1 MGARIRHGMVLFLAV
16 GILVLSGCRP
26 FPLRELIFITPTPAP
41 SGTGAAVIPA
51 PPPPT
56 FPPIPEGLDEEE
68 QRLIAIYQKVLPSV
82 VNIDVEG
89 VQASVFGSG
98 SGFIYDTQG
107 HIVTN
112 NHVVEEAQE
121 IWVTFYD
128 GTVAKARVVG
138 RDVYSDLAVIRV
150 EAPPELLRP
159 AELGDSSQLRVGQ
172 KVVAIGNP
180 FGLRGTMTLGV
191 ISALGRALETPT
203 RFQIPDV
210 IQTDA
215 AINPGN
221 SGGPLVD
228 LQGRVVGVNSA
239 IRTDPTVGP
248 ANIGIGF
255 AIPVNTVKRVVPQLI
270 RNGRARYPYLGIT
283 ATGAVSLAELRARGY
298 DVPTTRG
305 VLIQE
310 VPPDGPAA
318 RAGLRGGQREV
329 QVRGARILLGG
340 DIITAID
347 GHPVASFDELV
358 SYLVNHTEVGQT
370 VTLTILR
377 DGREMQVLVTL
388 GERPSP

>member
-1 MGARIRHGMVLFLAV
+1 MGSRIREGIWILIG
-16 GILVLSGCRP
+16 GILALSGCRSL
-26 FPLRELIFITPTPAP
+26 PLREWIFITPTPAP
-41 SGTGAAVIPA
+41 DGVVVAPA
-51 PPPPT
+51 GPLPT
-56 FPPIPEGLDEEE
+56 PPPIPPGLTEEE

-89 VQASVFGSG
+89 VEASTFGSG

-112 NHVVEEAQE
+112 NHVVEAAQE

-138 RDVYSDLAVIRV
+138 RDVFSDLAVIRV
-150 EAPPELLRP
+150 DVPTELLRP
-159 AELGDSSQLRVGQ
+159 AELGDSDTLRVGQ

-191 ISALGRALETPT
+191 ISALGRALETST

-228 LQGRVVGVNSA
+228 LQGRVIGINSA
-239 IRTDPTVGP
+239 IRTDSNRTGIV

-255 AIPVNTVKRVVPQLI
+255 AVPVNIVKRVVPQLI
-270 RNGRARYPYLGIT
+270 RNGQARYPYLGIT
-283 ATGAVSLAELRARGY
+283 STGAISLAELRARGY
-298 DVPTTRG
+298 EVPATRG

-310 VPPDGPAA
+310 VVPDGPAA
-318 RAGLRGGQREV
+318 QAGLRGGTREV
-329 QVRGARILLGG
+329 EVRGVRILVGG
-340 DIITAID
+340 DIMTAID
-347 GHPVASFDELV
+347 GHPVSSFDELV
-358 SYLVNHTEVGQT
+358 SYLVNRTEVGQT

-377 DGREMQVLVTL
+377 DGQERQVRVTL

>member
-1 MGARIRHGMVLFLAV
+1 MGWRHAAWILIGGMLAL
-16 GILVLSGCRP
+16 GGCRP
-26 FPLRELIFITPTPAP
+26 LPLRELIFMTPTPSPGGVAVAP
-41 SGTGAAVIPA
+41 AGPA
-51 PPPPT
+51 PTP
-56 FPPIPEGLDEEE
+56 PPIPPGLDEEE
-68 QRLIAIYQKVLPSV
+68 QRLIAVYQKVLPSV

-89 VQASVFGSG
+89 AEASAFGSG

-112 NHVVEEAQE
+112 NHVVEAAQE

-138 RDVYSDLAVIRV
+138 QDVFSDLAVIRV
-150 EAPPELLRP
+150 DVPAELLRP
-159 AELGDSSQLRVGQ
+159 VELGDSDTLRVGQ

-228 LQGRVVGVNSA
+228 LQGRVIGVNSA
-239 IRTDPTVGP
+239 IRTDPNVGP

-283 ATGAVSLAELRARGY
+283 STGAISLAELRARGY
-298 DVPTTRG
+298 DVPAVRG

-310 VPPDGPAA
+310 VVAGGPAA
-318 RAGLRGGQREV
+318 RAGLRGGTREV
-329 QVRGARILLGG
+329 QVRGTRILLGG
-340 DIITAID
+340 DIIIAIE
-347 GHPVASFDELV
+347 GHAVSSFDELV

-377 DGREMQVLVTL
+377 DGREQQVEVTL

>member
-1 MGARIRHGMVLFLAV
+1 MSSRIREGLWIFIV
-16 GILVLSGCRP
+16 GILALSGCRS
-26 FPLRELIFITPTPAP
+26 FPLRELILVTPTPGSGNVIVVPAGP
-41 SGTGAAVIPA
+41 S
-51 PPPPT
+51 PT
-56 FPPIPEGLDEEE
+56 PPPIPPGLDEEE
-68 QRLIAIYQKVLPSV
+68 QRLIAIYQKILPSV

-89 VQASVFGSG
+89 TEASAFGSG
-98 SGFIYDTQG
+98 SGFIYDTRG

-112 NHVVEEAQE
+112 NHVVESAEE

-138 RDVYSDLAVIRV
+138 RDVFSDLAVIQV
-150 EAPPELLRP
+150 DAPSELLRP
-159 AELGDSSQLRVGQ
+159 AELGDSDALRVGQ

-228 LQGRVVGVNSA
+228 LQGRVIGVNSA
-239 IRTDPTVGP
+239 IRTDSSATGIP

-270 RNGRARYPYLGIT
+270 QNGRVRYPYLGIT
-283 ATGAVSLAELRARGY
+283 STGAISLAELRARGY
-298 DVPTTRG
+298 DVPATRG

-310 VPPDGPAA
+310 VVPDGPAA
-318 RAGLRGGQREV
+318 RAGLRGGTREV
-329 QVRGARILLGG
+329 QIRGARILLGG

-347 GHPVASFDELV
+347 GHPVSSFDELV
-358 SYLVNHTEVGQT
+358 SYLVNHTEVDQT

-377 DGREMQVLVTL
+377 DGQEREVRVTL
-388 GERPSP
+388 GERPSS

>member
-1 MGARIRHGMVLFLAV
+1 MGLRIRAGLLALSL
-16 GILVLSGCRP
+16 GILALSGCRSLS
-26 FPLRELIFITPTPAP
+26 LRELIFVTPTPG
-41 SGTGAAVIPA
+41 SGAAVVPAA
-51 PPPPT
+51 PPSTP
-56 FPPIPEGLDEEE
+56 PPIPSGLDEEE

-89 VQASVFGSG
+89 VEASLFGSG
-98 SGFIYDTQG
+98 SGFVYDTQG

-112 NHVVEEAQE
+112 NHVVEDAEE

-138 RDVYSDLAVIRV
+138 RDVFSDLAVIRV
-150 EAPPELLRP
+150 DVPAELLRP
-159 AELGDSSQLRVGQ
+159 AELGDSDTLRVGQ

-228 LQGRVVGVNSA
+228 LQGRVIGVNSA
-239 IRTDPTVGP
+239 IRTDRSATSIP

-255 AIPVNTVKRVVPQLI
+255 AIPVNTVKRVIPQLI
-270 RNGRARYPYLGIT
+270 QAGRVRYPYLGIT
-283 ATGAVSLAELRARGY
+283 STGAISLAELRARGY
-298 DVPTTRG
+298 DVPATRG

-310 VPPDGPAA
+310 VVPNGPAA
-318 RAGLRGGQREV
+318 RAGLRGGTREV
-329 QVRGARILLGG
+329 QVRGASILLGG

-347 GHPVASFDELV
+347 GHPVSSFDELV
-358 SYLVNHTEVGQT
+358 SYLVNHTEAGQT

-377 DGREMQVLVTL
+377 DGQEQQVQVTL

>member
-1 MGARIRHGMVLFLAV
+1 MGLETRSRLWILSVLAFALA
-16 GILVLSGCRP
+16 GCRGL
-26 FPLRELIFITPTPAP
+26 PLRELIFITPTPA
-41 SGTGAAVIPA
+41 SGQAAIVPA
-51 PPPPT
+51 APLPT
-56 FPPIPEGLDEEE
+56 FPPIPAGLDEEE
-68 QRLIAIYQKVLPSV
+68 QRLIAVYQKVLPSV

-89 VQASVFGSG
+89 VEASIFGSG
-98 SGFIYDTQG
+98 SGFIYDAQG

-112 NHVVEEAQE
+112 NHVVEVARE

-128 GTVAKARVVG
+128 GTVARARVVG

-159 AELGDSSQLRVGQ
+159 AELGDSDTLRVGQ

-228 LQGRVVGVNSA
+228 LQGRVIGVNSA
-239 IRTDPTVGP
+239 IRTDPTVGSV
-248 ANIGIGF
+248 NVGIGF

-270 RNGRARYPYLGIT
+270 REGRARYPYLGIT
-283 ATGAVSLAELRARGY
+283 STGAISLAELRARGY

-318 RAGLRGGQREV
+318 RAGLRGGTREV
-329 QVRGARILLGG
+329 QVRGVRIRLGG
-340 DIITAID
+340 DIITAIE
-347 GHPVASFDELV
+347 GHPVASFDDLV

-377 DGREMQVLVTL
+377 DGREQQVRVTL
-388 GERPSP
+388 GERPSPEE

>member
-1 MGARIRHGMVLFLAV
+1 MGSRIRKGIWILLA
-16 GILVLSGCRP
+16 GIFAWSGCRSLS
-26 FPLRELIFITPTPAP
+26 LRELIFVTPTPA
-41 SGTGAAVIPA
+41 SGGAVVVPA
-51 PPPPT
+51 GPPPT
-56 FPPIPEGLDEEE
+56 PPPIPSGLDEEE

-89 VQASVFGSG
+89 AEASAFGSG
-98 SGFIYDTQG
+98 SGFVYDTQG

-112 NHVVEEAQE
+112 NHVVEDAEE

-138 RDVYSDLAVIRV
+138 RDVFSDLAVIRV
-150 EAPPELLRP
+150 DAPAELLRP
-159 AELGDSSQLRVGQ
+159 VELGDSDTLRVGQ
-172 KVVAIGNP
+172 KVIAIGNP

-228 LQGRVVGVNSA
+228 LQGRVIGVNSA
-239 IRTDPTVGP
+239 IRTDSSITGIP

-270 RNGRARYPYLGIT
+270 QNGRVRYPYLGIT
-283 ATGAVSLAELRARGY
+283 STGAISLAELRARGY
-298 DVPTTRG
+298 DVPATRG

-310 VPPDGPAA
+310 VVPDSSAA
-318 RAGLRGGQREV
+318 RAGLRGGTREV
-329 QVRGARILLGG
+329 QVRGTRILLGG
-340 DIITAID
+340 DIITAIN
-347 GHPVASFDELV
+347 GRPVSSFDELV
-358 SYLVNHTEVGQT
+358 SYLVNYTEVGQT

-377 DGREMQVLVTL
+377 DGQERQVQVTL